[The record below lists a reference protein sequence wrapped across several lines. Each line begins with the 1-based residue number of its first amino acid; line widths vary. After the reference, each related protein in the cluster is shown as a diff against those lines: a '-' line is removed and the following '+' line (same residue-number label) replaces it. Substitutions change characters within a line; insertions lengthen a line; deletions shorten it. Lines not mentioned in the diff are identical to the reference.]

1 MLEYYREYR
10 TLHHISIDYGISEGQ
25 ASKTVRA
32 IEKVLIKSGK
42 FSLPG
47 KKVLHD
53 ASNTIE
59 YVVVDA
65 TESQIQ
71 RPKKQRDHYSGKK
84 KQHTQKA
91 QIVIDQNN
99 KIICVNSSQGKEH
112 DFSLFKR
119 SKLAISSRVKVM
131 VDLGYLGIEKFH
143 KNSVIPKKKS
153 KSNKLTDDDKKENR
167 AKASKRIFVEHINAK
182 IKTFQILKQAY
193 RNRRKR
199 YNLRV
204 NLICG
209 LINFD
214 RGMYC

>member
-1 MLEYYREYR
+1 MRKIDKIINFDAERFKRVVGVKPTTFQVMVEEYKASEIERKKTHKVGGRKPKLCEEDRVLLMLEYYREYR

-71 RPKKQRDHYSGKK
+71 RPKKSSEITIQERRSSTLKK
-84 KQHTQKA
+84 
-91 QIVIDQNN
+91 
-99 KIICVNSSQGKEH
+99 
-112 DFSLFKR
+112 
-119 SKLAISSRVKVM
+119 
-131 VDLGYLGIEKFH
+131 
-143 KNSVIPKKKS
+143 
-153 KSNKLTDDDKKENR
+153 
-167 AKASKRIFVEHINAK
+167 
-182 IKTFQILKQAY
+182 LK
-193 RNRRKR
+193 
-199 YNLRV
+199 
-204 NLICG
+204 
-209 LINFD
+209 
-214 RGMYC
+214 